1 MGGKTSSAV
10 KNKYIAKAY
19 DRINFV
25 MEKGKKE
32 EIKEKAA
39 GEGISASKWIN
50 DAIQEKIDRGTGA
63 EQPSRAYTDIKDLT
77 AYARI
82 AGCTEDEYIRQ
93 AIADKMKRQ
102 DEEYTEEIE
111 REKIF

>member
-25 MEKGKKE
+25 MKKGRKE

-39 GEGISASKWIN
+39 SEGISTNKWIN
-50 DAIQEKIDRGTGA
+50 DAIQEKIDRGAGKANGA
-63 EQPSRAYTDIKDLT
+63 YADIKDLS
-77 AYARI
+77 AYARS

-93 AIADKMKRQ
+93 AIAEKMKRQ

>member
-1 MGGKTSSAV
+1 MGGKTSAAV

-25 MEKGKKE
+25 MKKGRKE

-39 GEGISASKWIN
+39 SEGISTNKWIN
-50 DAIQEKIDRGTGA
+50 DAIQEKIDRGEGKA
-63 EQPSRAYTDIKDLT
+63 NGAYTDIKDLP
-77 AYARI
+77 AYARS

-93 AIADKMKRQ
+93 AIAEKMQRQ
-102 DEEYTEEIE
+102 DEEYKEEIE
-111 REKIF
+111 RERIY

>member
-39 GEGISASKWIN
+39 GEGISTNKWIN
-50 DAIQEKIDRGTGA
+50 DAIQEKIDRGAGK
-63 EQPSRAYTDIKDLT
+63 PGGAYTDIKDLS
-77 AYARI
+77 AYARS

-93 AIADKMKRQ
+93 AIAEKMRRQ

-111 REKIF
+111 REEIF

>member
-50 DAIQEKIDRGTGA
+50 DAIAEKIDRGAGKA
-63 EQPSRAYTDIKDLT
+63 SGAYTDIKDLS
-77 AYARI
+77 AYARS

-93 AIADKMKRQ
+93 AIAEKMKRQ

>member
-1 MGGKTSSAV
+1 MGGKTSAAV

-25 MEKGKKE
+25 MKKGRKE

-39 GEGISASKWIN
+39 SEGISTNKWIN
-50 DAIQEKIDRGTGA
+50 DAIQEKIDRGAGKA
-63 EQPSRAYTDIKDLT
+63 SGAYTDIKDLS
-77 AYARI
+77 AYARS

-93 AIADKMKRQ
+93 AIAEKMQRQ
-102 DEEYTEEIE
+102 DEEYKEEIE

>member
-1 MGGKTSSAV
+1 MGGKTSAAV

-25 MEKGKKE
+25 MKKGRKE

-39 GEGISASKWIN
+39 SEGISTNKWIN
-50 DAIQEKIDRGTGA
+50 DAIQEKIDRGAGKPGGTYA
-63 EQPSRAYTDIKDLT
+63 DIKDLS
-77 AYARI
+77 AYARS

-93 AIADKMKRQ
+93 AIAEKMQRQ
-102 DEEYTEEIE
+102 DEEYKEEIE

>member
-1 MGGKTSSAV
+1 MGGKTSAAV

-25 MEKGKKE
+25 MKKGRKE

-39 GEGISASKWIN
+39 SEGISTNKWIN

-63 EQPSRAYTDIKDLT
+63 EQPNRAYADIKDLP
-77 AYARI
+77 AYARS

-93 AIADKMKRQ
+93 AIAEKMQRQ
-102 DEEYTEEIE
+102 DEEYTEDIE